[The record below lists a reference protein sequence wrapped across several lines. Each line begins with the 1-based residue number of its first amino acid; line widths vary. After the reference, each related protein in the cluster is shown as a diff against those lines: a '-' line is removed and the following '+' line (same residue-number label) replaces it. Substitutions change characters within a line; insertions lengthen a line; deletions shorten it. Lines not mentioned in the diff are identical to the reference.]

1 MVIMAILK
9 TILKFCF
16 QTLFQV
22 VHHGIMPIFGWALCR
37 WLPGGQE
44 SFGGTLNSLVH
55 VLMYSYYFLAA
66 LGPHMQKYLWWK
78 RYLTTFQ
85 MIQVF
90 IVIVSC
96 CVFQPANMCLAL
108 GWLVKFFFIFSCFCM
123 IFLVFGLLL

>member
-1 MVIMAILK
+1 
-9 TILKFCF
+9 
-16 QTLFQV
+16 
-22 VHHGIMPIFGWALCR
+22 MPIFGWALCR

-85 MIQVF
+85 MIQVWTRTRLVRTSF
-90 IVIVSC
+90 KIAVRTGFATRLYKHCKNGRKNNSLLKVFVLKIVQPLKFVKIV
-96 CVFQPANMCLAL
+96 FEN
-108 GWLVKFFFIFSCFCM
+108 
-123 IFLVFGLLL
+123 

>member
-1 MVIMAILK
+1 MAILK

-90 IVIVSC
+90 IVNVSC
-96 CVFQPANMCLAL
+96 CVFQPENVPLAL
-108 GWLVKFFFIFSCFCM
+108 RSLVKNFILSFA
-123 IFLVFGLLL
+123 VFA